1 MEQFATAHEKGSRN
15 YNPRSVDTQ
24 MDLKNNAIGR
34 NLLKSM
40 KFPNRPPNGM
50 TIPFIITTN
59 IANAV
64 NSGKMVRYVDV
75 KKQKKY
81 NKLIKTNSSSKN

>member
-1 MEQFATAHEKGSRN
+1 
-15 YNPRSVDTQ
+15 
-24 MDLKNNAIGR
+24 
-34 NLLKSM
+34 M
-40 KFPNRPPNGM
+40 KKVSA
-50 TIPFIITTN
+50 IITTN

>member
-1 MEQFATAHEKGSRN
+1 
-15 YNPRSVDTQ
+15 
-24 MDLKNNAIGR
+24 
-34 NLLKSM
+34 M